1 MKIGVRKPSI
11 KKSFKARTTG
21 KVKRKIKR
29 TINPFYGKKGLGFI
43 KNPKKSIYNK
53 VYRKTTF
60 SPFSLSTGI
69 GGLILGIIVLPF
81 WLMYLLVKLIIKGL
95 VLLFSAIWV
104 LCKNVINKKQTDV
117 SAAQVAAQ
125 EEEMPEEIAAIEE

>member
-60 SPFSLSTGI
+60 SPFSLANGI

-95 VLLFSAIWV
+95 VLLFSAIWAF
-104 LCKNVINKKQTDV
+104 CKNLINKKQTDV
-117 SAAQVAAQ
+117 SVAQVAAP